1 MRSPSGGRQ
10 EAGWFSGRKL
20 AGMRLKACA
29 GRIPL
34 AAATAPM
41 PHRVQRGESV
51 CRKKRQAARKT
62 RNMGVRAEGGEG
74 ARDKLRVASTVAK
87 SLHFKSSII
96 K

>member
-1 MRSPSGGRQ
+1 MRSPSGGWQ

-20 AGMRLKACA
+20 AGMRLKARA
-29 GRIPL
+29 GRIPT

-41 PHRVQRGESV
+41 PHRVQRCESV
-51 CRKKRQAARKT
+51 CRKKRQAAGK
-62 RNMGVRAEGGEG
+62 NKKHGECTSKG
-74 ARDKLRVASTVAK
+74 LRGKLRVASTVAK